1 MQSNMK
7 KTRSKNLR
15 SFLFLLLAAAACLV
29 FFHYN
34 DRATLYNVP
43 GDVVVIGDHPANN
56 RQYRATVW
64 MGVYADKLYF
74 CSRKGMFSNR
84 TEYGR
89 KLYVFEDGEAHEVAR
104 LSQNVSEFHMMGQ
117 SGAHLYYWVKKWE
130 KSKQYSLYCYDLS
143 TNSKQVIYQ
152 GEPNGK
158 KTSYF
163 AEDGT
168 CYFPLDVK
176 HPEDVPQFVHVS
188 GTEVLEVC
196 PLTKGYPLGGKTYEV
211 VAGYGDAEA
220 ERILCKESDGT
231 TTELTFEKGSCTRAI
246 IPCVG
251 GLLVHNYNL
260 PTMLYYIRNDGEMT
274 LLFSLPCLTSHS
286 SVQTCGSSVYLSVK
300 RYESYG
306 EIGMRRFENDTEEGT
321 WRIDLKDG
329 TKEKINDYIFCGM
342 YNFDDTCIYC
352 CDEDGNIYRME
363 LDGEVSPILVRNN

>member
-1 MQSNMK
+1 MK

-15 SFLFLLLAAAACLV
+15 SFFFLLLAAAACLV

-43 GDVVVIGDHPANN
+43 GDVVEIGDHPANN

-89 KLYVFEDGEAHEVAR
+89 KLYVFEDREAHEVAR
-104 LSQNVSEFHMMGQ
+104 LSQNDSVFLIAGQ
-117 SGAHLYYWVKKWE
+117 SDECIYYWVKKRE
-130 KSKQYSLYCYDLS
+130 NSKRYSLCCYDLS
-143 TNSKQVIYQ
+143 TNEKQVIYQ
-152 GEPNGK
+152 GRPNGK

-168 CYFPLDVK
+168 CYFPLDVE

-196 PLTKGYPLGGKTYEV
+196 PLTKGYPLGDRTYEV
-211 VAGYGDAEA
+211 VAGYGDVEA
-220 ERILCKESDGT
+220 ERIFCKDRDGI
-231 TTELTFEKGSCTRAI
+231 TTELTFEKCRASTRAI
-246 IPCVG
+246 IPCAG
-251 GLLVHNYNL
+251 GLLIHNDRL
-260 PTMLYYIRNDGEMT
+260 STMLYYICDDGEMT
-274 LLFSLPCLTSHS
+274 LLFSLPCLASQS
-286 SVQTCGSSVYLSVK
+286 SVQTCGSTVYLSVK
-300 RYESYG
+300 RYVSLG
-306 EIGMRRFENDTEEGT
+306 EMGMRRLENDTEEGT

>member
-15 SFLFLLLAAAACLV
+15 SFLFLLLAAAACLA

-43 GDVVVIGDHPANN
+43 GDVVEIGDHPANN

-64 MGVYADKLYF
+64 MGVHANELYF
-74 CSRKGMFSNR
+74 YTRTELLVNR
-84 TEYGR
+84 TKYGG
-89 KLYVFEDGEAHEVAR
+89 KLCIFKDETACNISR
-104 LSQNVSEFHMMGQ
+104 LSYDTNNVRIMGQ
-117 SGAHLYYWVKKWE
+117 SGKYLYYWAN
-130 KSKQYSLYCYDLS
+130 KQENNYSLYCYDLS
-143 TNSKQVIYQ
+143 TNTKQAIYR
-152 GEPNGK
+152 GDPHGR

-168 CYFPLDVK
+168 CYFPLDVE

-196 PLTKGYPLGGKTYEV
+196 PLTKGYPLGDRTYEV
-211 VAGYGDAEA
+211 VAGYGDVEA
-220 ERILCKESDGT
+220 ERIFCKDRDGI
-231 TTELTFEKGSCTRAI
+231 TTELTFEKCRASTRAI
-246 IPCVG
+246 IPCAG
-251 GLLVHNYNL
+251 GLLIHNDRL
-260 PTMLYYIRNDGEMT
+260 STMLYYICDDGEMT
-274 LLFSLPCLTSHS
+274 LLFSLPCLASQS
-286 SVQTCGSSVYLSVK
+286 SVQTCGSTVYLSVK
-300 RYESYG
+300 RYVSLG
-306 EIGMRRFENDTEEGT
+306 EIGMRRLENDTEEGT

>member
-1 MQSNMK
+1 MK

-15 SFLFLLLAAAACLV
+15 SFLFLLLAAAACLA

-34 DRATLYNVP
+34 ERATLYNVP
-43 GDVVVIGDHPANN
+43 GDVVEIGDHPANN

-74 CSRKGMFSNR
+74 CSRKGIFSNR

-152 GEPNGK
+152 GEPHGK

-168 CYFPLDVK
+168 CYFPLEVE

-196 PLTKGYPLGGKTYEV
+196 PLTKGYPLGDRTYEV
-211 VAGYGDAEA
+211 VAGYGDVEA
-220 ERILCKESDGT
+220 ERIFCKDRDGI
-231 TTELTFEKGSCTRAI
+231 TTELTFEKCRASTRAI
-246 IPCVG
+246 IPCAG
-251 GLLVHNYNL
+251 GLLIHNDRL
-260 PTMLYYIRNDGEMT
+260 STMLYYICDDGEMT
-274 LLFSLPCLTSHS
+274 LLFSFAMSCITKLCSNLRLDCLS
-286 SVQTCGSSVYLSVK
+286 
-300 RYESYG
+300 
-306 EIGMRRFENDTEEGT
+306 
-321 WRIDLKDG
+321 
-329 TKEKINDYIFCGM
+329 FCK
-342 YNFDDTCIYC
+342 TLCVT
-352 CDEDGNIYRME
+352 R
-363 LDGEVSPILVRNN
+363 